1 MRARWL
7 VSATRT
13 RVVIGLVTCALA
25 TAAVASTTT
34 AAASAAAAEPTDKI
48 GVEATGALTQAAQKN
63 PKCDPATGRFKFQF
77 YAAPPCVKEWKEG
90 DDNGGAT
97 AQGVTKDSIKVV
109 VLWNELPA
117 DQIASAGLYTN
128 QATGRNEQ
136 GGGRA
141 SAIDENEVFKHV
153 YETWGR
159 TVELEFV
166 QSTGADETAQRA
178 DALAVKAM
186 KPFGVL
192 DLASSI
198 GTPGVG
204 GGRVFQQTLV
214 NEGVPYVA
222 PRPTDPIFD
231 TRVYGRTTA
240 EFVKKQLAGGTAQ
253 YADASLSSL
262 PRKYGVLH
270 SSQFD
275 IGYLTAQF
283 EKLKLPAPVDAEYA
297 ISPTQSEIRTDAAA
311 VGDVLPTLITRLKDA
326 GVTTLIMQTNHTVAA
341 AASRVMAQQ
350 EWYPEIVVTSA
361 PYQDL
366 DLFARGYDQRVW
378 SHAFGMV
385 WFPPYLAGHAD
396 ETATAFQWFW
406 GTDKGTRFSIAFFQ
420 MLGLYSA
427 IQFVGPNLTA
437 EAVTAK
443 SLAKIYSQGVAAGG
457 YYSKSAFT
465 VEIRVAAPGEINPR
479 GVAMAW
485 YDPEQSGPGNFNLG
499 GDAKGKY
506 VYLNEGKRFI
516 FGHLPTVKQKFFDP
530 AASSSQFD
538 AAPPSEPKQP
548 LYECVG
554 CPSTGAIDIVPAA

>member
-1 MRARWL
+1 MRALRL
-7 VSATRT
+7 VWARRR
-13 RVVIGLVTCALA
+13 RVVIGLLTCSLA
-25 TAAVASTTT
+25 TAAVAGT
-34 AAASAAAAEPTDKI
+34 ATAGAAKPTDKI
-48 GVEATGALTQAAQKN
+48 GVEATGALTQAAQRN

-109 VLWNELPA
+109 VLWNELPP
-117 DQIASAGLYTN
+117 DQIAMAGVYTN
-128 QATGRNEQ
+128 QTTGRNEQ

-166 QSTGADETAQRA
+166 KSTGSDETAQRA
-178 DALAVKAM
+178 DALGIKAM
-186 KPFGVL
+186 KPFAVI
-192 DLASSI
+192 DLAQSI

-214 NEGVPYVA
+214 NEGVPYVG
-222 PRPTDPIFD
+222 PRPSDPIFD

-240 EFVKKQLAGGTAQ
+240 EFVKKQLAGGKAE
-253 YADASLSSL
+253 YADASLSSQ

-270 SSQFD
+270 SSLFD
-275 IGYLTAQF
+275 IGYFVAQF
-283 EKLKLPAPVDAEYA
+283 KKLQLPVPVDAEY
-297 ISPTQSEIRTDAAA
+297 SVPPTQSDVRTDAASVA
-311 VGDVLPTLITRLKDA
+311 EVLPTLITRLKDA

-341 AASRVMAQQ
+341 AASRAMAQQ

-366 DLFARGYDQRVW
+366 DLFARGYDQKVW

-443 SLAKIYSQGVAAGG
+443 SLAKIYSLGVAAGG
-457 YYSKSAFT
+457 FYSKSAFT
-465 VEIRVAAPGEINPR
+465 VEVRVAAPGEINPR

-485 YDPEQSGPGNFNLG
+485 YNPEQSGPGNYNLG
-499 GDAKGKY
+499 GEAKGKY

-516 FGHLPTVKQKFFDP
+516 FGHLPTAKQKFFD
-530 AASSSQFD
+530 ASVSSAQFD
-538 AAPPSEPKQP
+538 APPPSEPKQP
-548 LYECVG
+548 PYECVG
-554 CPSTGAIDIVPAA
+554 CPSTGATDIVPAT